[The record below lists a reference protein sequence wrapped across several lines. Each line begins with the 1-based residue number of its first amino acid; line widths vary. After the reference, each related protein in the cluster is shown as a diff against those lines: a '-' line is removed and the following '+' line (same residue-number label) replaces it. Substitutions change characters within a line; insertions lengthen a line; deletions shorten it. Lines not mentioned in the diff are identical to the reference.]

1 MAIIEITPAQA
12 DQHVKQRWA
21 THRTCNGNCFAGRPC
36 DCTAAV
42 EDAEISQFGAFNA
55 AGAIACFYAAVA
67 LVAGCAAFVV
77 WVRS

>member
-1 MAIIEITPAQA
+1 MAIVEITPAQA

-42 EDAEISQFGAFNA
+42 EDTEISQFGAFSA
-55 AGAIACFYAAVA
+55 AGAVAWFWVAVG
-67 LVAGCAAFVV
+67 LVAASAAFVV
-77 WVRS
+77 WVRA